1 MWCNNAV
8 KRYMI
13 YIDIFIYDIDV
24 DYSVINNKCALVQY
38 LVVFYYIQV
47 NIYSFQYLEYSLSEK
62 QSNEKYIEHV
72 KANW

>member
-1 MWCNNAV
+1 MWCNIAV

-47 NIYSFQYLEYSLSEK
+47 NIVFS
-62 QSNEKYIEHV
+62 I
-72 KANW
+72 